1 MTKLALLR
9 WLRRVIGLG
18 LLAVGPV
25 MGDVRSPKAWAWGVC
40 PRPKPM
46 GRPHSG
52 RQGRHAGVQVMAG
65 EGGVSSEAG
74 AAHGGRRGGD
84 LHRGRVRLLLYP
96 GDQVERLLVVI
107 WTVVI
112 GRYLGSL

>member
-1 MTKLALLR
+1 
-9 WLRRVIGLG
+9 
-18 LLAVGPV
+18 
-25 MGDVRSPKAWAWGVC
+25 
-40 PRPKPM
+40 
-46 GRPHSG
+46 
-52 RQGRHAGVQVMAG
+52 MAG
-65 EGGVSSEAG
+65 EGGVASEAR

-112 GRYLGSL
+112 GRYLRVEKRMLVMRHVMVAREELGPGCDW